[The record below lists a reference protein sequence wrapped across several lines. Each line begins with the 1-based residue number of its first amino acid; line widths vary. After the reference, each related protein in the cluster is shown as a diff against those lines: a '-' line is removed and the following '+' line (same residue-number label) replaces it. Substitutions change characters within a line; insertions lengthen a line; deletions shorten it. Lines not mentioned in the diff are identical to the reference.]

1 MFLVAFEIWG
11 LVTFHQQCRE
21 NLQYVNEMLEVVK
34 ENKRNMTRTND
45 SITALMSDYTNVS
58 RKLHILKNLNYIIKE
73 QHLNILCFLKPIK
86 ALKYFTKVGRA
97 AFHWDLSSFFDNSFT
112 AFMEDNYF
120 MSHKRKY
127 VCEVKIVI
135 AKTVNYLRNIIG
147 CKKSHI
153 KIPIHP
159 LSMRISSIKV
169 QVQSCRPVT
178 LLKK

>member
-1 MFLVAFEIWG
+1 MHRWEPSLKAHIVFLVAFEIWG

-21 NLQYVNEMLEVVK
+21 NLQYVNEMLEVVE

-45 SITALMSDYTNVS
+45 SIIALMSDYTTVS

-127 VCEVKIVI
+127 VCEVKIVT
-135 AKTVNYLRNIIG
+135 AKL
-147 CKKSHI
+147 
-153 KIPIHP
+153 
-159 LSMRISSIKV
+159 
-169 QVQSCRPVT
+169 
-178 LLKK
+178 

>member
-135 AKTVNYLRNIIG
+135 AKLWIILEILLVVR
-147 CKKSHI
+147 KAISRFQFT
-153 KIPIHP
+153 
-159 LSMRISSIKV
+159 LS
-169 QVQSCRPVT
+169 QWEFPQ
-178 LLKK
+178 

>member
-1 MFLVAFEIWG
+1 MHWWEPSLKAHIVFLVAFEIWG

-21 NLQYVNEMLEVVK
+21 NLQYVNEMLEVVE

-45 SITALMSDYTNVS
+45 SITALMSDYTTVS

-86 ALKYFTKVGRA
+86 ALTYFTKVGRA
-97 AFHWDLSSFFDNSFT
+97 AFHWGLSSFFDNSFT

-127 VCEVKIVI
+127 VCEVKIVT
-135 AKTVNYLRNIIG
+135 AKL
-147 CKKSHI
+147 
-153 KIPIHP
+153 
-159 LSMRISSIKV
+159 
-169 QVQSCRPVT
+169 
-178 LLKK
+178 